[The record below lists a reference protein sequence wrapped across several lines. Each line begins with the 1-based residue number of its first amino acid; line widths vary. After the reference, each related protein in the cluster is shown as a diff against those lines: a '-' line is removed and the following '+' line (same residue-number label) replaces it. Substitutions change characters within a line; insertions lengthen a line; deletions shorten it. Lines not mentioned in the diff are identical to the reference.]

1 MEKSVQKI
9 KELFKKYSDNE
20 FVVEKLMYS
29 ICNKLP
35 IEAVCWKKE
44 QQRERKTNAIQEFI
58 YNFIN
63 GEIQYFYIKSSDIFI
78 SYDGVRYTIIN
89 EDELW
94 YNILSKISENERI
107 LSEKQNIKD
116 IIIDSIKKKKI
127 DSGIPESKTIQNII
141 NSIYPLLFKTKSEAK
156 YFLCILG
163 DNILKKSSG
172 EKYILSKKGYT
183 FFKHINDCYRDYFK
197 NNDIIK
203 YFLFN
208 HLNEKQ
214 YDDYRILDLK
224 NVVEDN
230 GYWKY
235 FINEHILDIVFVA
248 MHYSNRYDQ
257 AEKYL
262 MKKIEDKDKI
272 LFLKDKKDKD
282 IMKLFLDNCFT
293 YQKKTYM
300 TYSEMYY
307 MWKIYMKKENIPEL
321 YTETKFLQKIKETI
335 KELDISGNDKNI
347 INKYNDNLNTVRKF
361 KTFWG
366 THIKID
372 NHDEIE
378 LSEIFHLFKKQT
390 NIKTTSEKELSDIIK
405 HFYKYIKF
413 YNNKKIRGYRC
424 DLWNKKQ
431 SVYNALATLNITQ
444 CSLQEFSPLEVYKK
458 YCKQMKKTGDEN
470 IVSKSYFMEYIY

>member
-1 MEKSVQKI
+1 M
-9 KELFKKYSDNE
+9 
-20 FVVEKLMYS
+20 
-29 ICNKLP
+29 
-35 IEAVCWKKE
+35 
-44 QQRERKTNAIQEFI
+44 
-58 YNFIN
+58 
-63 GEIQYFYIKSSDIFI
+63 
-78 SYDGVRYTIIN
+78 
-89 EDELW
+89 
-94 YNILSKISENERI
+94 
-107 LSEKQNIKD
+107 
-116 IIIDSIKKKKI
+116 
-127 DSGIPESKTIQNII
+127 
-141 NSIYPLLFKTKSEAK
+141 
-156 YFLCILG
+156 
-163 DNILKKSSG
+163 
-172 EKYILSKKGYT
+172 
-183 FFKHINDCYRDYFK
+183 
-197 NNDIIK
+197 
-203 YFLFN
+203 FN

-335 KELDISGNDKNI
+335 KKLDISGNDKNI